1 MAHMREQSQS
11 CSGYTGLTTHTWA
24 SIPTRYTEENYSDLA
39 LKKLSETWIPS
50 VWLAFSAWGQQRIQI
65 TTLLYYLGNPN
76 SLCDVTLG
84 KSKLIISTLLEDTH
98 LKSST
103 TNCLLKCQLFEFVF
117 RLRDSFNVCS
127 CHARPSRAPNNGP
140 IAQHVSIS

>member
-1 MAHMREQSQS
+1 MREQSQS
-11 CSGYTGLTTHTWA
+11 CSGYTGLTTHAWA
-24 SIPTRYTEENYSDLA
+24 SIPTRYTKENCSDLA

-65 TTLLYYLGNPN
+65 TTLLYYLGNAN

-84 KSKLIISTLLEDTH
+84 NSKLISTLLKDTH

-117 RLRDSFNVCS
+117 HLRDSFNVCS
-127 CHARPSRAPNNGP
+127 CHTQPSRAPNNGP
-140 IAQHVSIS
+140 IAQHVSIL